1 MLRAL
6 RLPNGLTLR
15 QVAAACTISPAQL
28 QAMEERTAR
37 PLPLEHPAYKVL
49 AELYRC
55 PLEDLQ
61 QWAAIERK
69 RWEAADL
76 LRNAIRDPDI
86 QTSADLARRV
96 LLCHDSERLRKIAEA
111 LDE

>member
-37 PLPLEHPAYKVL
+37 PLPPEHPAYLVL
-49 AELYRC
+49 SELYAC
-55 PLEDLQ
+55 PVEDLQ
-61 QWAAIERK
+61 QWASVERK
-69 RWEAADL
+69 RWQATDQ
-76 LRNAIRDPDI
+76 LRDAMRDPDMRV
-86 QTSADLARRV
+86 SVELARRV
-96 LLCHDSERLRKIAEA
+96 LLCNDPMRIQKIQEA
-111 LDE
+111 LNE

>member
-6 RLPNGLTLR
+6 RLRSGLTLR
-15 QVAAACTISPAQL
+15 QVAAACTISPSQL

-37 PLPLEHPAYKVL
+37 PLPPEHAMYRVL
-49 AELYRC
+49 GELYVC
-55 PLEDLQ
+55 PVDDLRR
-61 QWAAIERK
+61 WAAIERK

-76 LRNAIRDPDI
+76 LRSAIRDPDI
-86 QTSADLARRV
+86 RLSADLALRV
-96 LLCHDSERLRKIAEA
+96 LLCNDPARLRKIEEA